1 MILNDTKQALQR
13 FVEFINT
20 ANMELGNELIST
32 NATFYVPGNPDPM
45 RGPAGYIAIIE
56 MMRGGF
62 PDIQWS
68 LDDIIAEGDKVAAR
82 FTMCGTH
89 KNLFFG
95 IPATGKSIEVK
106 AINFYRFANGQIVE
120 EHGMPDMF
128 GLLHQIG
135 AKL

>member
-56 MMRGGF
+56 TMRGGF

-120 EHGMPDMF
+120 EHGMPDML

>member
-1 MILNDTKQALQR
+1 
-13 FVEFINT
+13 
-20 ANMELGNELIST
+20 MELGNELIST
-32 NATFYVPGNPDPM
+32 NATFYVPGNPYPM
-45 RGPAGYIAIIE
+45 RGPAGYIAVIE

-120 EHGMPDMF
+120 EHGMPDML

>member
-32 NATFYVPGNPDPM
+32 NATFYVPGNPEPM

-82 FTMCGTH
+82 LTMCGTH

-128 GLLHQIG
+128 GLLHQMG
-135 AKL
+135 AKF

>member
-120 EHGMPDMF
+120 EHGMPDML